1 MDYLLFLGLLSSAIA
16 MRWIVARYPY
26 SGYNKPPMFGDFEAQ
41 RHWMEITYHLP
52 IDQWLENRPFIQ
64 IFLTTFI

>member
-52 IDQWLENRPFIQ
+52 IDQWLESRPFIQ
-64 IFLTTFI
+64 IFLKTFI